1 MKIGVFMHD
10 LSSGG
15 AEKIMV
21 GFVNY
26 LADLTNDEVVLILAN
41 TKGPYLSIVNPKVK
55 IVSFDRHKTS
65 QIVAPL
71 YRYLKAE
78 PVDVLYSTL
87 RNANLIAI
95 IIGKLLG
102 IKVITREANTIK
114 EYNKTKKKQ
123 IDKATMFLTRHLYK
137 YAYKCIAISENVKTD
152 LIRFTSLEEKKI
164 EVAYNPIKIFDNI
177 TDVSLDPA
185 FFHIGLVSRL
195 TTQKNIPTV
204 ARVVEHFLQSN
215 YPIKFHFFGEG
226 DERAVLENLAKR
238 YPHRPVVE
246 LHGFELSYYSFIK
259 HMDMFMH
266 IPLWE
271 GLGNS
276 VLEVYNSGIPMIL
289 SNVESG
295 FSELIKPD
303 FPNVHYFH
311 PLNEVDL
318 IAEVIEKYIKG
329 ELVSSPD
336 RPKLN
341 LAEKDTYNAYRQLAH
356 D

>member
-1 MKIGVFMHD
+1 MRIGIFMHD

-26 LADLTNDEVVLILAN
+26 LAEFTNDEVVLILAN

-55 IVSFDRHKTS
+55 VVSFDLQKTS

-71 YRYLKAE
+71 YRYLKSE

-87 RNANLIAI
+87 RNANLVAI
-95 IIGKLLG
+95 MIGKLLG

-114 EYNKTKKKQ
+114 EYNKTKKSR
-123 IDKATMFLTRHLYK
+123 IDKATMFLTRHLYR

-152 LIRFTSLEEKKI
+152 LMRFTSLEGERIK
-164 EVAYNPIKIFDNI
+164 VAYNPITIFDNI
-177 TDVSLDPA
+177 TEVYLDPA
-185 FFHIGLVSRL
+185 FFHVGLVSRL

-204 ARVVEHFLQSN
+204 AKVVEHFLQTD

-226 DERAVLENLAKR
+226 DESVLLEALAKR
-238 YPHRPVVE
+238 YPNRQVIE

-259 HMDMFMH
+259 RMDMFMH

-295 FSELIKPD
+295 FSELITPEL
-303 FPNVHYFH
+303 PNVHYFH
-311 PLNEVDL
+311 PTDDVAG
-318 IAEVIEKYIKG
+318 ITEVIENYIRG
-329 ELVSSPD
+329 EMTPVPN

-341 LAEKDTYNAYRQLAH
+341 LAEKDTYNAYRELVH
-356 D
+356 